1 MIPNRPTR
9 LEFVR
14 FAAIVAAVAGLLS
27 GSSALGADQRGGRQR
42 DSFSAMSMGRMT
54 RSLNLTDDQAKQIKA
69 IYDSHTA
76 DRAARSQAVKSAR
89 EALQKATV
97 AVPLNESAIKSAA
110 QAVGQAEGDSAL
122 LEARIRA
129 SGRRAPEPRSAAEI
143 RELPRERVWPRPS
156 LRVPGKRLTRSF
168 LFSSA

>member
-1 MIPNRPTR
+1 MIRNRPTR

-27 GSSALGADQRGGRQR
+27 ASSALGADQRGGRQR

-54 RSLNLTDDQAKQIKA
+54 RSLNLTDDQAKQIQA

-76 DRAARSQAVKSAR
+76 DRAARWQAVKSAR

-129 SGRRAPEPRSAAEI
+129 QVGALLNPDQQQKFATYRDSEFARGRFPFR
-143 RELPRERVWPRPS
+143 
-156 LRVPGKRLTRSF
+156 GND
-168 LFSSA
+168 